1 MWRLAGDNWQ
11 VTGYMVLVFWLS
23 TLVLVFWLIPL
34 SSSFPSSQY
43 WHPVAS
49 SHPRLIPGTEIQQIS
64 MNKQPRTAIIQ
75 LWFYWN
81 LFDFIAEFIAA
92 VVLSITGSLSQ
103 FEEQFLSR
111 AYLVFRSEL
120 GRCLISE
127 STGEKVQNVF
137 SWNQLLK
144 VGRWRM
150 REPPGAKQS
159 VTRLPALIGEPE
171 SWSASQVL
179 SLLPESSQG
188 LRSRFWLLASLLA
201 SGLISGFF

>member
-1 MWRLAGDNWQ
+1 
-11 VTGYMVLVFWLS
+11 MVLVFWLS

-64 MNKQPRTAIIQ
+64 MSKQPRTAIIQ

-137 SWNQLLK
+137 SWNQLLRF
-144 VGRWRM
+144 GDEECESLR
-150 REPPGAKQS
+150 AQS
-159 VTRLPALIGEPE
+159 NPSLASSSASQLSLIREPE
-171 SWSASQVL
+171 SSRVWY
-179 SLLPESSQG
+179 LLFSY
-188 LRSRFWLLASLLA
+188 
-201 SGLISGFF
+201 